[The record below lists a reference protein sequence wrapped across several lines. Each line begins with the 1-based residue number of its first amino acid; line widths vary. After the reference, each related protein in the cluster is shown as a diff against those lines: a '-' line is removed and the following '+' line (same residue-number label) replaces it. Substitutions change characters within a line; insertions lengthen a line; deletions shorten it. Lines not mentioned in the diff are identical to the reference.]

1 MFFFLQAKEV
11 FEKICPDE
19 EFLQPVPNPE
29 DIILDDF
36 LQDPNHNT
44 PQTDLANP
52 QNDDIIDGGE
62 GRALHEQAEGGDGG
76 DGVDSQSVEEK
87 NESGTGATF
96 SEPTSS
102 EPQEH
107 LANE

>member
-36 LQDPNHNT
+36 LQDPNYNT

-76 DGVDSQSVEEK
+76 DSQSVEEK
-87 NESGTGATF
+87 NESGTGAT
-96 SEPTSS
+96 SS

>member
-1 MFFFLQAKEV
+1 MFFSLQAKEV

-62 GRALHEQAEGGDGG
+62 GRVLHEQAEGGDGG
-76 DGVDSQSVEEK
+76 DCVDSQSVEEK
-87 NESGTGATF
+87 NESGTGV
-96 SEPTSS
+96 TSS

>member
-76 DGVDSQSVEEK
+76 DSQSVEEK
-87 NESGTGATF
+87 NESGTGATS

>member
-62 GRALHEQAEGGDGG
+62 GRALHEQAEGGDG
-76 DGVDSQSVEEK
+76 VDSQSVEEK
-87 NESGTGATF
+87 NESGTGAT
-96 SEPTSS
+96 SS